1 MADYVW
7 DSATQSRL
15 ERQVSFFFNI
25 TYQDFTI
32 VLRFLYDFFV

>member
-15 ERQVSFFFNI
+15 ERQVSFFFQYLHTKI
-25 TYQDFTI
+25 LQ
-32 VLRFLYDFFV
+32 